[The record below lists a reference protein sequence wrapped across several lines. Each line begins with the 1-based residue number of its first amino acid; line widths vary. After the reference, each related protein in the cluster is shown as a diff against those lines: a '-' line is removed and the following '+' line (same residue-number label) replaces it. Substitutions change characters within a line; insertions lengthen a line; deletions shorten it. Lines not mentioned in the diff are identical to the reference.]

1 MFVMIACRNFVL
13 TICLF
18 AMVFSCG
25 RETRNAVEIFSYR
38 YDPQSSVSLQKE
50 RIYYGMLL
58 QPIVKEGKL
67 SLPSIAKEDRENL
80 PDVYV
85 SYVSNYIDLV
95 NTYLDKL
102 PEEQRKS
109 VLSFYEAWSIPD
121 VVMSDYLVF
130 GDSVVFSLGERQAV
144 EMGIPEEN
152 YRAMLQT
159 VKNFNTLETK
169 GKVNYEMKNVGSLF
183 MNHDLFGEV
192 HELLIRDFDELNR
205 KYKN

>member
-1 MFVMIACRNFVL
+1 MIACRNFVL

-85 SYVSNYIDLV
+85 SYVSDYIDLV

>member
-1 MFVMIACRNFVL
+1 MIACRNFVL

-192 HELLIRDFDELNR
+192 HELLMRDFDELNR

>member
-1 MFVMIACRNFVL
+1 MIACRNFVL

>member
-192 HELLIRDFDELNR
+192 HELLMRDFDELNR

>member
-18 AMVFSCG
+18 AMLFSCG
-25 RETRNAVEIFSYR
+25 RETRNAVEIFLYR

-67 SLPSIAKEDRENL
+67 SLPSIAKEDRKNL

-85 SYVSNYIDLV
+85 SYVSDYIDLV

-144 EMGIPEEN
+144 EMRIPKEN

-192 HELLIRDFDELNR
+192 HELLMRDFGELNR

>member
-80 PDVYV
+80 LDVYV
-85 SYVSNYIDLV
+85 SYVSDYIDLV

-192 HELLIRDFDELNR
+192 HELLMRDFDELNR

>member
-1 MFVMIACRNFVL
+1 MIACRNFVL

-85 SYVSNYIDLV
+85 SYVSDYIDLV

-159 VKNFNTLETK
+159 VKNFNTLEMK

>member
-85 SYVSNYIDLV
+85 SYVSDYIDLV

>member
-1 MFVMIACRNFVL
+1 MFVMIECRNFVL

-25 RETRNAVEIFSYR
+25 RETRNAAEIFSYR

-67 SLPSIAKEDRENL
+67 SLPSIAMEDRENL

-85 SYVSNYIDLV
+85 SYVSDYIDLV

-192 HELLIRDFDELNR
+192 HELLMRDFDELNR

>member
-80 PDVYV
+80 PDV
-85 SYVSNYIDLV
+85 YVSNYIDLV

-192 HELLIRDFDELNR
+192 HELLMRDFDELNR

>member
-1 MFVMIACRNFVL
+1 MIACRNFVL

-80 PDVYV
+80 PDV
-85 SYVSNYIDLV
+85 YVSNYIDLV

-192 HELLIRDFDELNR
+192 HELLMRDFDELNR

>member
-1 MFVMIACRNFVL
+1 MD
-13 TICLF
+13 
-18 AMVFSCG
+18 G
-25 RETRNAVEIFSYR
+25 TRNAVEIFSYR